1 MLIPFLIKEN
11 FIISLQFI
19 KLCWMLNIHFTF
31 LIISNYISYIHK
43 EVVDAVF
50 HFILTSLQHINLCW
64 MLLAHCLSISTTHR
78 LVLDAV
84 FPFILAI
91 LQYIN

>member
-1 MLIPFLIKEN
+1 
-11 FIISLQFI
+11 
-19 KLCWMLNIHFTF
+19 MLNIHFTF

-50 HFILTSLQHINLCW
+50 PFILTSLQHINLCW
-64 MLLAHCLSISTTHR
+64 MLLAHCLSIFTTHR

-91 LQYIN
+91 LQHINECWMLFSHCFSIFTTQSISVGC